1 MPDTSSTLRGCPHC
15 GLVQRVPTLSV
26 GQEACCPRCGQ
37 TVVKPGAASS
47 NQLCAAIALA
57 ALICYPLGIS
67 LPVLRIE
74 QLGHS
79 HEASIWG
86 GSIALVTGGHI
97 AIGLIV
103 LICSIVIP
111 LLKLAGL
118 FALTALPGVQR
129 RHQARIYRWIEW
141 AGRWGMID
149 VLLVA
154 ILVAAI
160 KLGDMVAVTPG
171 PGATAFAVCVL
182 LSLLAS
188 AAFDPHAIWE
198 ETQSQ

>member
-15 GLVQRVPTLSV
+15 GLVQRVPMLSV
-26 GQEACCPRCGQ
+26 GQEARCPRCGQ

-86 GSIALVTGGHI
+86 GSVALVTGGHL

-103 LICSIVIP
+103 LLIIGAVI
-111 LLKLAGL
+111 
-118 FALTALPGVQR
+118 
-129 RHQARIYRWIEW
+129 
-141 AGRWGMID
+141 
-149 VLLVA
+149 
-154 ILVAAI
+154 
-160 KLGDMVAVTPG
+160 
-171 PGATAFAVCVL
+171 ATVFSNL
-182 LSLLAS
+182 LLATIP
-188 AAFDPHAIWE
+188 FLLLAIGLILARFVF
-198 ETQSQ
+198 